1 MIPISSPSFPVSL
14 SPPASR
20 PNRFF
25 TLLKRCALRLIFLWL
40 GGTASGTVSA
50 AEYDYDGPNPPRYV
64 APRATD
70 VRPQVALVLGSG
82 GRRGFAHA
90 GVLRVLD
97 AEGLK
102 PDLIVGV
109 SIGSVIGA
117 LYAGGMTA
125 ADVEQLAMNLDLT
138 DLRDLSWW
146 YWGQVRGQKLQDFVN
161 THVHQRPLESL
172 GIRFAVVATRQRDG
186 APQIFNRGDTGLA
199 VRTSSAVPG
208 RFYAVRIEGVTY
220 VDGDVV
226 SPVPVRAARALGAN
240 VVIAV
245 DISARVDNVPHT
257 APDEWLRIDRERRA
271 RIDAET
277 KFADV
282 LIHPDIGYF
291 AGTSGSYRARVIAAA
306 AEATRAALPRIRS
319 AMALKRPPPGPSTSP
334 PAVTPPTAASPTPS
348 PVPPAAR

>member
-1 MIPISSPSFPVSL
+1 M
-14 SPPASR
+14 
-20 PNRFF
+20 
-25 TLLKRCALRLIFLWL
+25 
-40 GGTASGTVSA
+40 
-50 AEYDYDGPNPPRYV
+50 
-64 APRATD
+64 
-70 VRPQVALVLGSG
+70 ALVLGSG

-117 LYAGGMTA
+117 LYAGGMSA
-125 ADVEQLAMNLDLT
+125 FDVEKLAMNLDLA
-138 DLRDLSWW
+138 DLRDLSWL

-161 THVHQRPLESL
+161 TRVQQRPLESL

-186 APQIFNRGDTGLA
+186 AMQVFNRGDTGLA

-226 SPVPVRAARALGAN
+226 SPVPVRAARALGAS

-245 DISARVDNVPHT
+245 DISARADNVPHSV
-257 APDEWLRIDRERRA
+257 PDEWLRTDRERRA

-291 AGTSGSYRARVIAAA
+291 AGTSGSYRARVIDAAA
-306 AEATRAALPRIRS
+306 QATLAALPRIRS
-319 AMALKRPPPGPSTSP
+319 AMKRPAGPSAST
-334 PAVTPPTAASPTPS
+334 PAATPPTAASPTPS
-348 PVPPAAR
+348 PAPPAAR

>member
-1 MIPISSPSFPVSL
+1 M
-14 SPPASR
+14 
-20 PNRFF
+20 
-25 TLLKRCALRLIFLWL
+25 IFLWL
-40 GGTASGTVSA
+40 GGALSAAVSA
-50 AEYDYDGPNPPRYV
+50 AEYDYDGSNPPRYV

-117 LYAGGMTA
+117 LYAGGMSA

-138 DLRDLSWW
+138 DLRDLSWL

-161 THVHQRPLESL
+161 KRVHQRPLEAL
-172 GIRFAVVATRQRDG
+172 GIRFAVVATRLRDG

-208 RFYAVRIEGVTY
+208 RFYAVRIDGVTY

-226 SPVPVRAARALGAN
+226 SPVPVRAARALGAA

-245 DISARVDNVPHT
+245 DISARVDNVPHG
-257 APDEWLRIDRERRA
+257 APDEWLRTDRERHS

-306 AEATRAALPRIRS
+306 AQATRAALPRIRS
-319 AMALKRPPPGPSTSP
+319 AMALKRAAGPSAST
-334 PAVTPPTAASPTPS
+334 PAATPPTAASPAPS